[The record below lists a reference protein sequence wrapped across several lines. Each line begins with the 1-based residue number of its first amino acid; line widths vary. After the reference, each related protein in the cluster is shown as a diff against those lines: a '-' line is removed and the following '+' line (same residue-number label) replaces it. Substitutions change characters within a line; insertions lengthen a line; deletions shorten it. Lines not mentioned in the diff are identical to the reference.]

1 MRENNKIITE
11 KEKKLLE
18 IINNLKYGE
27 IIVEI
32 KENQA
37 RNNKRNKKIN
47 KVISN

>member
-32 KENQA
+32 KENQPEII
-37 RNNKRNKKIN
+37 KEIKKSI
-47 KVISN
+47 KL